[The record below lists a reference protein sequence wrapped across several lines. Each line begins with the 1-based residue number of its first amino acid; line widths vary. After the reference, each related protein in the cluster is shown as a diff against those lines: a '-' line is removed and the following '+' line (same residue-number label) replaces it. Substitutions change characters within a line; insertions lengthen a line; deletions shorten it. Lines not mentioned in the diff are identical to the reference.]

1 MYLAWRLPGNRNT
14 KSQSLSHQG
23 RATRLGGPDRFLGDV
38 PVEKLWSLGFTY
50 FSGLEL
56 FEIHVG
62 FGVWGL
68 CGLGFRV
75 CSVSTLRIPTPV
87 LLC

>member
-1 MYLAWRLPGNRNT
+1 MRLPGNRNT

-23 RATRLGGPDRFLGDV
+23 PKPPSYQVRGPDRFLGDV

-75 CSVSTLRIPTPV
+75 CSVSALRIPTPV